1 MGLLA
6 VELLLMVVLV
16 TAKLLLLVDI
26 VAVKLVLLSNGSFS
40 S

>member
-1 MGLLA
+1 MP

-16 TAKLLLLVDI
+16 TAKLLLLVDL
-26 VAVKLVLLSNGSFS
+26 VAVMLVLLSNGSFS